1 MNMKKSLPLL
11 FLVVIVAAL
20 AWYFSSDRSPLTTS
34 VKANTNFEI
43 KDTSQIGKIFIVDLN
58 GRSINLKRQDD
69 ESWTVNGKYTARED
83 AVQTL
88 LKTFKN
94 IYVQRPVPK
103 EAQQEVNKV
112 MAGASKKVEIY
123 DREGEWLKT
132 WYVGHA
138 TMDKKGTYML
148 LETPEYGKATEPFI
162 MDMKGF
168 IGMLNTRFFTNE
180 DEWRSVGIV
189 RYPDMNIKKLE
200 VDYPSNPEQSFKVEL
215 GGGNS
220 IFLYDGEGER
230 VANYDTLLLKDYL
243 LNYKVVSFEN
253 YRTGLSEFQTDSV
266 MNTTPYQII
275 TITDPGKKTTIN
287 VWPKKAPPD
296 QMEMDNETPAVVDRE
311 RVYVATQEGQLAL
324 AQRFMYDKFRA
335 PLQAFTE

>member
-1 MNMKKSLPLL
+1 MKKSLPLL
-11 FLVVIVAAL
+11 FLVVIIAAL

-43 KDTSQIGKIFIVDLN
+43 KDTSQVGKIFIADLN
-58 GRSINLKRQDD
+58 GRSINLKRQ
-69 ESWTVNGKYTARED
+69 ENGTWTVNDKYRARED
-83 AVQTL
+83 AVLTL

-94 IYVQRPVPK
+94 VYVQRPVPK
-103 EAQQEVNKV
+103 EAQEEVNKV

-123 DREGEWLKT
+123 NREGEWLKT

-189 RYPDMNIKKLE
+189 RYPDMNFNKLE

-215 GGGNS
+215 AGGND
-220 IFLYDGEGER
+220 ILLYDGEGQKI
-230 VANYDTLLLKDYL
+230 AQFDTLLLKDYL
-243 LNYKVVSFEN
+243 LNYKVLSFEN
-253 YRTGLSEFQTDSV
+253 YRTGLSDFQADSV
-266 MNTTPYQII
+266 KNATPYQII
-275 TITDPGKKTTIN
+275 TITDPKKTTTIS
-287 VWPKKAPPD
+287 VWPKKAPPG
-296 QMEMDNETPAVVDRE
+296 QMEMDNETPAVIDRE
-311 RVYVATQEGQLAL
+311 RVYAATQEGQLAL
-324 AQRFMYDKFRA
+324 AQRFMFDKFRA
-335 PLQAFTE
+335 PLQAFTD

>member
-1 MNMKKSLPLL
+1 MKKSIPLL
-11 FLVVIVAAL
+11 ILVLIIAAA
-20 AWYFSSDRSPLTTS
+20 AWYLSGDSSPLAKS

-43 KDTSQIGKIFIVDLN
+43 KDTSQVGRIFIVDLN
-58 GRSINLKRQDD
+58 GRSINLKRQEGSD
-69 ESWTVNGKYTARED
+69 WTVNDKYRARED

-94 IYVQRPVPK
+94 VYVQRPVPK
-103 EAQQEVNKV
+103 EAQEEVNKV

-123 DREGEWLKT
+123 DKEGDWIKT

-189 RYPDMNIKKLE
+189 RYPNMNFNVLE
-200 VDYPSNPEQSFKVEL
+200 VDYPSNPEQSFKVEFE
-215 GGGNS
+215 GGND
-220 IFLYDGEGER
+220 IYLYDGQDNQI
-230 VANYDTLLLKDYL
+230 ADYDTLLLKDYL
-243 LNYKVVSFEN
+243 LNYKVLSFEN
-253 YRTGLSEFQTDSV
+253 YRTGLSDVQADSV
-266 MNTTPYQII
+266 MNSEPYQVI
-275 TITDPGKKTTIN
+275 TITDPNKTTTIQ
-287 VWPKKAPPD
+287 VWPKKAPPN
-296 QMEMDNETPAVVDRE
+296 QMEEDNETPAVIDRE
-311 RVYVATQEGQLAL
+311 RVYIATQEGQLAL
-324 AQRFMYDKFRA
+324 GQRFMYDKFRA

>member
-1 MNMKKSLPLL
+1 MKKSLPLL
-11 FLVVIVAAL
+11 FLVVIIAAL
-20 AWYFSSDRSPLTTS
+20 AWYFSSDCSPLTTS
-34 VKANTNFEI
+34 VKANTDFEI
-43 KDTSQIGKIFIVDLN
+43 EDTSQVGKIFIADLN
-58 GRSINLKRQDD
+58 GRTINLKRQDNGA
-69 ESWTVNGKYTARED
+69 WTVNDKYRARED
-83 AVQTL
+83 AVLTL

-94 IYVQRPVPK
+94 VYVQRPVPK
-103 EAQQEVNKV
+103 EAQSQVNKV

-148 LETPEYGKATEPFI
+148 LETPEYGKAKEPFI

-189 RYPDMNIKKLE
+189 RYPDMNFKKLE

-215 GGGNS
+215 GGGNN
-220 IFLYDGEGER
+220 IVLFDGQGER
-230 VANYDTLLLKDYL
+230 IANFDTLLLKDYL

-253 YRTGLSEFQTDSV
+253 YRTGLSEFQKDSV

-275 TITDPGKKTTIN
+275 TITDPSKKTTIN
-287 VWPKKAPPD
+287 VWPKKAPPN
-296 QMEMDNETPAVVDRE
+296 QKEMDNETPAVIDRE
-311 RVYVATQEGQLAL
+311 RVYAATQEGQLAL

-335 PLQAFTE
+335 PLQAFVE

>member
-1 MNMKKSLPLL
+1 MKKSLPLL
-11 FLVVIVAAL
+11 IIVLVAGAL

-34 VKANTNFEI
+34 VKASTNFEI
-43 KDTSQIGKIFIVDLN
+43 KDTSQVGKIFIADLN
-58 GRSINLKRQDD
+58 GRSINLVRQ
-69 ESWTVNGKYTARED
+69 ENGSWTVNDKYRARED

-94 IYVQRPVPK
+94 VYVQRPVPK
-103 EAQQEVNKV
+103 NAQGEVNKV

-123 DREGEWLKT
+123 NLDGKWMKT

-148 LETPEYGKATEPFI
+148 LETPEYGKASEPYI

-180 DEWRSVGIV
+180 SEWRSVGIV
-189 RYPDMNIKKLE
+189 RYPNMNIEKLQ
-200 VDYPSNPEQSFKVEL
+200 VDYPSNPNQSFKVEL
-215 GGGNS
+215 AGGND
-220 IFLYDGEGER
+220 IFLYDGDGNQI
-230 VANYDTLLLKDYL
+230 ADYDTLTLKDYL

-253 YRTGLSEFQTDSV
+253 YRTGLSEAQADSV
-266 MNTTPYQII
+266 MNSTPYQII
-275 TITDPGKKTTIN
+275 TITDPKKTTTIR
-287 VWPKKAPPD
+287 VWPKKAPPN
-296 QMEMDNETPAVVDRE
+296 QKEMDNETPATIDRE
-311 RVYVATQEGQLAL
+311 RFYASTKEGQLAL
-324 AQRFMYDKFRA
+324 VQRFMFDKFRA